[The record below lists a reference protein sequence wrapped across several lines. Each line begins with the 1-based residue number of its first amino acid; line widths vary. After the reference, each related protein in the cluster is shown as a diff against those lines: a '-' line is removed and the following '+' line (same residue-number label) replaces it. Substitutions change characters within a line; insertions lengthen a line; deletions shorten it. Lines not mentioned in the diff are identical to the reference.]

1 VVFVVITFFL
11 FRPKAN
17 NYFSDTESAH
27 DTQSA

>member
-1 VVFVVITFFL
+1 VVVTFFL

-17 NYFSDTESAH
+17 QYFTDTESAH